1 MYARGV
7 HACAGRSWRG
17 STDLRKFMGVF
28 TSAVITVGL
37 VFLMAVSKVA
47 STNEGP
53 AVDSDGVIKEYC
65 MGCHDDRRMR
75 GNLSLED
82 FRALDAGRTPET
94 GEKMI
99 RKLRA
104 GMMPPPG
111 AKRPGGDTL
120 LQLVESLEANLD
132 AQASAHPNPG
142 GRTFQRLNRAE
153 YERSIGDLLGL
164 TIDASAYLPPDT
176 KSANFDNI
184 ADAQLLSP
192 TLLDAYLNAAAAVS
206 RMAVGD
212 PNATPTEAQYRVAR
226 WASQLERAEGA
237 PFGTR
242 GGTSVLHY
250 FVADGEYVFRV
261 SFHHETTGTIVGNG
275 RSALQTAEVPEQV
288 EISIDGERVALLEMD
303 RWIHASD
310 PDGVEMRTAP
320 IRVRSGARRV
330 TAAFLVH
337 AEGPVQDLIAPH
349 DWSLASTAIAGTY
362 GVNSLPHLRDM
373 VIVGPDRAAGVS
385 EAPGGAAVFS
395 CTPDSATEA
404 RPCAERIIARL
415 APAAFRRP
423 VSADETQALLRFYD
437 EGAAAGDFAM
447 GVRTALE
454 AMLAS
459 PHFVFRFE
467 EPTRAVAAGEPYPI
481 GDSDLAARL
490 SFFLWG
496 APPDAALAQVA
507 AEGRLSDPAALD
519 REAQRLLADPRSDAL
534 GTRFAAQWLRLQD
547 LEKIHPDVR
556 IDPDYHLQLAA
567 DMRRET
573 EAFFNSLVRED
584 RSLLDL
590 YDADYTFLNERL
602 ARHYGVDGV
611 TGSHLRKVQY
621 TDERRRGILGHA
633 SVLTMTSH
641 AGRTSP
647 VLRGKWVME
656 VLLGTPPPPP
666 PPDVPDLDEAG
677 AVVDGRSLT
686 TRERMEVHRANPTCN
701 SCHRFIDPI
710 GLALDNFDVSGKW
723 RIREN
728 GQPLDTRGELYDG
741 TPVTSPADLRAALLA
756 RPIPL
761 VRAFTEN
768 LMAYALGRRVEY
780 FDQPTVRRI
789 TADAAADGYRMSS
802 FVRGVIASDAFRMQ
816 VAGSGVKASADPEGR
831 PGAR

>member
-1 MYARGV
+1 M
-7 HACAGRSWRG
+7 
-17 STDLRKFMGVF
+17 
-28 TSAVITVGL
+28 
-37 VFLMAVSKVA
+37 
-47 STNEGP
+47 
-53 AVDSDGVIKEYC
+53 
-65 MGCHDDRRMR
+65 
-75 GNLSLED
+75 
-82 FRALDAGRTPET
+82 
-94 GEKMI
+94 
-99 RKLRA
+99 
-104 GMMPPPG
+104 
-111 AKRPGGDTL
+111 
-120 LQLVESLEANLD
+120 
-132 AQASAHPNPG
+132 
-142 GRTFQRLNRAE
+142 
-153 YERSIGDLLGL
+153 
-164 TIDASAYLPPDT
+164 
-176 KSANFDNI
+176 
-184 ADAQLLSP
+184 
-192 TLLDAYLNAAAAVS
+192 
-206 RMAVGD
+206 
-212 PNATPTEAQYRVAR
+212 
-226 WASQLERAEGA
+226 
-237 PFGTR
+237 
-242 GGTSVLHY
+242 
-250 FVADGEYVFRV
+250 
-261 SFHHETTGTIVGNG
+261 
-275 RSALQTAEVPEQV
+275 
-288 EISIDGERVALLEMD
+288 
-303 RWIHASD
+303 
-310 PDGVEMRTAP
+310 
-320 IRVRSGARRV
+320 
-330 TAAFLVH
+330 
-337 AEGPVQDLIAPH
+337 
-349 DWSLASTAIAGTY
+349 
-362 GVNSLPHLRDM
+362 
-373 VIVGPDRAAGVS
+373 
-385 EAPGGAAVFS
+385 
-395 CTPDSATEA
+395 
-404 RPCAERIIARL
+404 
-415 APAAFRRP
+415 
-423 VSADETQALLRFYD
+423 SADETQALLGFYD

-467 EPTRAVAAGEPYPI
+467 EPAQAVAAGEPYPI

-611 TGSHLRKVQY
+611 TGSQLRKVQY
-621 TDERRRGILGHA
+621 MDERRRGILGHA

-656 VLLGTPPPPP
+656 VLLGAPPPPP

-728 GQPLDTRGELYDG
+728 RPT
-741 TPVTSPADLRAALLA
+741 A
-756 RPIPL
+756 RH
-761 VRAFTEN
+761 
-768 LMAYALGRRVEY
+768 
-780 FDQPTVRRI
+780 
-789 TADAAADGYRMSS
+789 
-802 FVRGVIASDAFRMQ
+802 
-816 VAGSGVKASADPEGR
+816 
-831 PGAR
+831 AR